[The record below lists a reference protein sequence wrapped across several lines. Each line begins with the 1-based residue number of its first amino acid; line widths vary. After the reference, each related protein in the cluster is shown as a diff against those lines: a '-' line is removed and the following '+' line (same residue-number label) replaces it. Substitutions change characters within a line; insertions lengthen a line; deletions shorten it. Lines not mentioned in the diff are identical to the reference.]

1 MLQPLTESAFAEKAN
16 VSRETLRRFRSY
28 ADLLVNWQAS
38 INLVSENTLKDLW
51 RRHIWDS
58 VQLARFIPKGPCVI
72 TDLGS
77 GAGFPGLLLSILL
90 DTEVNLVDSSGK
102 KIAFL
107 REAARV
113 TDANV
118 VLHQGRIENL
128 LLPKSDLVTARA
140 LAPLD
145 KLLDLAAPVLSPS
158 GRCLFLKGA
167 RAEEELTDARKEWK
181 MTVER
186 FPSATNANGVI
197 LSIRDIARDG

>member
-1 MLQPLTESAFAEKAN
+1 M
-16 VSRETLRRFRSY
+16 
-28 ADLLVNWQAS
+28 
-38 INLVSENTLKDLW
+38 
-51 RRHIWDS
+51 
-58 VQLARFIPKGPCVI
+58 QLARFIPKSPCVI

-118 VLHQGRIENL
+118 VLYQGRIENL

>member
-1 MLQPLTESAFAEKAN
+1 MLQPLTESAFAEKTN

-28 ADLLVNWQAS
+28 ADLLVSWQAS

-145 KLLDLAAPVLSPS
+145 KLLDLAVPVLSPS

>member
-1 MLQPLTESAFAEKAN
+1 MLPPLTESVFAEKTN
-16 VSRETLRRFRSY
+16 VSRETLGRFRSY
-28 ADLLVNWQAS
+28 VDLLVNWQAS
-38 INLVSENTLKDLW
+38 INLVSENTLRDLW

-58 VQLARFIPKGPCVI
+58 VQLARFIPKKPCVI

-102 KIAFL
+102 KMAFL
-107 REAARV
+107 REAARI
-113 TDANV
+113 TDAKV
-118 VLHQGRIENL
+118 VLHHGRIENL
-128 LLPKSDLVTARA
+128 VLPKSDLVTARA
-140 LAPLD
+140 LARLD

-167 RAEEELTDARKEWK
+167 RAEEELTEAKKEWK
-181 MTVER
+181 MTVSR

>member
-1 MLQPLTESAFAEKAN
+1 MLQPLTESAFAEKTN

-58 VQLARFIPKGPCVI
+58 VQLARFIPKSPCVI

-77 GAGFPGLLLSILL
+77 GAGFPGLLLSIFL

-113 TDANV
+113 TGANV

-128 LLPKSDLVTARA
+128 VLPKSDLVTARA

-145 KLLDLAAPVLSPS
+145 KLLDLAAPVLSPG

>member
-1 MLQPLTESAFAEKAN
+1 MLQPLTESAFAEKTN

-58 VQLARFIPKGPCVI
+58 VQLARFIPKSPCVI

-77 GAGFPGLLLSILL
+77 GAGFPGLLLSIFL

>member
-1 MLQPLTESAFAEKAN
+1 MLQPLTESAFAEKTN

-58 VQLARFIPKGPCVI
+58 VQLARFIPKSPCVI

-77 GAGFPGLLLSILL
+77 GAGFPGLLLSIFL

-145 KLLDLAAPVLSPS
+145 KLLDLAVPVLSPS
-158 GRCLFLKGA
+158 GRCLFLKGG

>member
-58 VQLARFIPKGPCVI
+58 VQLARFIPKSPCVI

>member
-58 VQLARFIPKGPCVI
+58 VQLARFIPKSPCVI

-128 LLPKSDLVTARA
+128 ALPKSDLVTARA
-140 LAPLD
+140 LAPLG
-145 KLLDLAAPVLSPS
+145 KLLNLATPVLSP
-158 GRCLFLKGA
+158 GGKCLFLKGA

-181 MTVER
+181 MTVRR
-186 FPSATNANGVI
+186 FPSATDANGVI
-197 LSIRDIARDG
+197 LSIQDIARDG

>member
-1 MLQPLTESAFAEKAN
+1 MLPPLTESEFAAKTN
-16 VSRETLRRFRSY
+16 VSRETLRKFRSY

-58 VQLARFIPKGPCVI
+58 VQLARFIPKSPCVI

-77 GAGFPGLLLSILL
+77 GAGFPCLLLSILL

-128 LLPKSDLVTARA
+128 LLPKSDLVSARA

>member
-1 MLQPLTESAFAEKAN
+1 MLQPLTESAFAEKTN

-58 VQLARFIPKGPCVI
+58 VQLARFIPKSPCVI

>member
-1 MLQPLTESAFAEKAN
+1 MLQPLTESAFAEKTN

-145 KLLDLAAPVLSPS
+145 KLLNLAVPVLSPS

>member
-1 MLQPLTESAFAEKAN
+1 MLQPLTESAFAEKTN

-145 KLLDLAAPVLSPS
+145 KLLDLAVPVLSPS
-158 GRCLFLKGA
+158 GRCMFLKGA

>member
-1 MLQPLTESAFAEKAN
+1 MLQPLTESAFAEKTN

-58 VQLARFIPKGPCVI
+58 VQLARFIPKSPCVI

-77 GAGFPGLLLSILL
+77 GAGFPGLLLSIFL

-145 KLLDLAAPVLSPS
+145 KLLDLAVPVLSPS

>member
-1 MLQPLTESAFAEKAN
+1 MLQPLTESAFAEKTN

-58 VQLARFIPKGPCVI
+58 VQLARFIPKSPCVI

-145 KLLDLAAPVLSPS
+145 KLLDLAAPVLSPG

>member
-1 MLQPLTESAFAEKAN
+1 MLQPLTESAFAEKTN

-58 VQLARFIPKGPCVI
+58 VQLARFIPKSPCVI

-145 KLLDLAAPVLSPS
+145 KLLDLAVPVLSPS